1 MAHRRLSDELQRFFF
16 EEEREPQVKLADI
29 LGLAGERIWGFLF
42 VIISLPSALPVPA
55 PGYSTPFGIV
65 IFLLAVQLVV
75 GSEQPWLPQRVRNYK
90 LELEQAQRIVKKAI
104 PWLRRIEAVARP
116 RLDYVCASRPGRIV
130 IGAIIALMSLSMMI
144 AIPGTNTLPAI
155 GVFVTGFGLLEED
168 GAISLA
174 GLVLCVIGASLSISI
189 LVAIVWGGS
198 NLVDLVKEW
207 IGNLWLVIS

>member
-29 LGLAGERIWGFLF
+29 LGLAGERILGFLF

-90 LELEQAQRIVKKAI
+90 LELEQAQRIVKKGI

-116 RLDYVCASRPGRIV
+116 RLDYVCASGPGRIV

-207 IGNLWLVIS
+207 IGNL

>member
-207 IGNLWLVIS
+207 IGNL

>member
-116 RLDYVCASRPGRIV
+116 RLDYVCASRPGRVV

-207 IGNLWLVIS
+207 IGNL

>member
-116 RLDYVCASRPGRIV
+116 RLDYVCASHPGRIV

-207 IGNLWLVIS
+207 IGNL

>member
-90 LELEQAQRIVKKAI
+90 LELEQAQRIVKKGI

-207 IGNLWLVIS
+207 IGNL